1 MAAGGGGMTDAPAVT
16 IVKEMGYSLGE
27 FARVLPS
34 AMRDWLVSGEPGQW
48 QVCIDGQ
55 PAISVLLVPQPPRR
69 IGMLS
74 IPVSSVTIR
83 FERDD
88 PAVVTE
94 FMTRFDRGFHRG
106 GG

>member
-1 MAAGGGGMTDAPAVT
+1 MIDASAAT
-16 IVKEMGYSLGE
+16 IVKEMGYSPDE

-48 QVCIDGQ
+48 QVRIDDR
-55 PAISVLLVPQPPRR
+55 PAVSILLVPQPPRR

-83 FERDD
+83 FEYDD
-88 PAVVTE
+88 PTLVTE